1 MLLYIL
7 WGPVAERC
15 ILSKVW
21 SPVFGTSS
29 PRHSDTPGVNNWTER
44 AEPCRQQRRML
55 LLQMHRQRR
64 TAWVPWRQ
72 SGRLWNGNCGK
83 RLERW
88 RIRTIMVQSWHDVK
102 ISRHIEFYLHIIWNT
117 WEKQFNCLLHA
128 GKEKKAHHE
137 SSWPTLHRRFDLA
150 SGPPSDLVQC
160 RLKHVNVTSWTS
172 CSMQSMCDRQSQPV
186 ANCIAFWQWA
196 KVTCQ
201 SVRDYTVTQPVA
213 KCIAFWQW
221 ARRHLMRRG
230 ALDKPEKKQR
240 NTWVYHA
247 Q

>member
-1 MLLYIL
+1 MMLRSADILNFIYISF
-7 WGPVAERC
+7 ETR
-15 ILSKVW
+15 
-21 SPVFGTSS
+21 
-29 PRHSDTPGVNNWTER
+29 
-44 AEPCRQQRRML
+44 
-55 LLQMHRQRR
+55 
-64 TAWVPWRQ
+64 
-72 SGRLWNGNCGK
+72 GK
-83 RLERW
+83 
-88 RIRTIMVQSWHDVK
+88 
-102 ISRHIEFYLHIIWNT
+102 N
-117 WEKQFNCLLHA
+117 QFNCLLHA

-160 RLKHVNVTSWTS
+160 TLKHVNVTSWTS

-201 SVRDYTVTQPVA
+201 SVRDYTVTQHVA

-230 ALDKPEKKQR
+230 ALDKPEKKQI
-240 NTWVYHA
+240 NTWVYHV